1 MKDIEKIKS
10 YYDRFW
16 LPENVKE
23 QQESD
28 FFEYEEESMNYALN
42 YLNKS
47 KNKKLLEIGP
57 GKGYNAVK
65 FAKMGFKVTAIDIS
79 RNSLKSCKELAKK
92 YDLLKNINLIQM
104 DAHDMKF
111 RNEQFDIIFI
121 KTTLM
126 HLNYPKVIK
135 ECKRVLKKKGLLIS
149 IEPIDENILIKLYRF
164 FFSQFKE
171 TKPRYLRY
179 KDLIIISKNFRK
191 SDIKVFYLFS
201 FISLVFKN
209 NKRIYG
215 ITLKILKKI
224 EDLILKIF
232 PTMEKNAWL
241 SVSIHIK

>member
-1 MKDIEKIKS
+1 
-10 YYDRFW
+10 
-16 LPENVKE
+16 
-23 QQESD
+23 
-28 FFEYEEESMNYALN
+28 
-42 YLNKS
+42 
-47 KNKKLLEIGP
+47 
-57 GKGYNAVK
+57 
-65 FAKMGFKVTAIDIS
+65 
-79 RNSLKSCKELAKK
+79 
-92 YDLLKNINLIQM
+92 
-104 DAHDMKF
+104 MKF